1 MSHTKFAS
9 KLSQFLSN
17 LRDNSR
23 RLIFLIIHHFLSHL
37 GTKFAICIYL
47 INHIPA
53 HISNKL
59 RIRMTLAALSGAVR
73 YGWVR
78 LHCKE
83 DATELHSPLSALLTY
98 PSSSSNC
105 PIHTVRIRLALYKHL
120 IHEYFH
126 ETTLKLTKRTLQ

>member
-1 MSHTKFAS
+1 MSQTKFAS
-9 KLSQFLSN
+9 KLSQVLSN
-17 LRDNSR
+17 LRDNSCQ
-23 RLIFLIIHHFLSHL
+23 LIFLIIHHFLSHL
-37 GTKFAICIYL
+37 GIKFAIYIYL
-47 INHIPA
+47 MNHIPA

-59 RIRMTLAALSGAVR
+59 RIRMTFFLLQDAIR

-83 DATELHSPLSALLTY
+83 DSTELHSPLSALLTY

-126 ETTLKLTKRTLQ
+126 EMTLKLTKRTLQ